1 MGFIIILLILI
12 AVIGIFVAFKIGKR
26 SKRPEEIEFHINVQ
40 TTARSEYGEGIV
52 YEETSDNDA
61 WEGSFWEAS
70 DPKRLRAHV
79 QIEYQD
85 GNGSKSTRAVRIREF
100 DNKLSGGILMGHCEL
115 RNATRTFRFDR
126 IRQCVDLETGELV
139 ENLGSYL
146 NELYSNSPERSA
158 EILAEDY
165 VDVLKTIYF
174 VAKADGQIRR
184 EEKAVITAYVC
195 KLVRDERIT
204 NEMIDEVLSEIGVP
218 TFQAF
223 KMAVGRV
230 LKSGQVD
237 PHLLNSCCQEIV
249 ATQSSVHAMEKEALE
264 YIAKKMSPLPIPGG
278 EAGRDA

>member
-1 MGFIIILLILI
+1 MGFIIILLILVAI
-12 AVIGIFVAFKIGKR
+12 IGIFVAFKIGKR

-40 TTARSEYGEGIV
+40 TTARSEYGEGSLN
-52 YEETSDNDA
+52 EESSDSDA

-70 DPKRLRAHV
+70 DPKRLRAHL

-85 GNGSKSTRAVRIREF
+85 GNGSKSTRAVKIREF

-126 IRQCVDLETGELV
+126 IRQCVDLETGDLV
-139 ENLGSYL
+139 ENIGSYL
-146 NELYSNSPERSA
+146 NDLYSNSPERSA

-165 VDVLKTIYF
+165 IDVLKTLYF

-184 EEKAVITAYVC
+184 EEKAVISEYVR

-204 NEMIDEVLSEIGVP
+204 TDMIDEVLSEIGVP

-223 KMAVGRV
+223 KVALGRV

-237 PHLLNSCCQEIV
+237 PNLLVSCCREIV
-249 ATQSSVHAMEKEALE
+249 ATQSSVHAMEKEALD
-264 YIAKKMSPLPIPGG
+264 YIDKKLSSLP
-278 EAGRDA
+278 AN